1 MMLWKGLVHVG
12 PRPARAAD
20 SAATSGSSA
29 EFERVAGQRSGQV
42 LEPVLNAGVQCG
54 RTGHVL
60 LDHQIGKAGRSRV
73 QAVRRGD
80 SARLEGIA
88 TRLAQGH
95 EAVVAM
101 HVGEV
106 EPRHPFDGGQRIL
119 EGIEERTRQGG
130 HLGLAGSTV
139 EPADLHI
146 DGVDGP
152 PADRLHDAVAHLLQ
166 REAPLE
172 VRPVQLR
179 HLHRILAAEE
189 IGGMEHVDVQ
199 RVTLHPFTAI
209 EEATQVGDSAPDTD
223 PQGILHRGAGAHLV
237 RHRADAADAG
247 GEVRCFGRT
256 TSPQKGLE
264 EPGRLEDLQLHVL
277 HTPVANLDAQRPLAL
292 DARQS
297 FDRDRAPALI
307 RRCHGAA
314 SVGAVPARA
323 RSVTA

>member
-12 PRPARAAD
+12 PRPARAA
-20 SAATSGSSA
+20 GLGGHV
-29 EFERVAGQRSGQV
+29 RQLGRIQGVAGQRSGQV
-42 LEPVLNAGVQCG
+42 LEPVLNPGVQCG

-60 LDHQIGKAGRSRV
+60 LDHQIGKAGRGRV
-73 QAVRRGD
+73 QTVRRGN

-88 TRLAQGH
+88 TRLAQRH
-95 EAVVAM
+95 EAVVAV

-106 EPRHPFDGGQRIL
+106 EPRHPFDGGQRL
-119 EGIEERTRQGG
+119 FEGIEERTRQGG
-130 HLGLAGSTV
+130 YLGLARSAV

-172 VRPVQLR
+172 GRPVQLC
-179 HLHRILAAEE
+179 HLHRVLAAEE

-199 RVTLHPFTAI
+199 RVTLHPFTAV
-209 EEATQVGDSAPDTD
+209 EEATQVGDAAPDTD

-247 GEVRCFGRT
+247 GEVRCLGRT

-277 HTPVANLDAQRPLAL
+277 HTPVTHLDAQRALAL
-292 DARQS
+292 NARQS

-314 SVGAVPARA
+314 SVGAVPAHA
-323 RSVTA
+323 GA